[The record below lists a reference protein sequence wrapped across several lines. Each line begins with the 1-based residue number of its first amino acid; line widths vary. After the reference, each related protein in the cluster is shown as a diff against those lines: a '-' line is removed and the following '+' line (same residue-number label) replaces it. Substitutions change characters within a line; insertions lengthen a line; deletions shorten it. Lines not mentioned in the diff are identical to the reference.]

1 MINPAFKLSLAAL
14 AATCFSPAIAQTL
27 PPESQQAFA
36 RPQQMVDIGGR
47 RLHLYCSGTGP
58 VTVVFDAFS
67 GGAGSSWFAVQPHI
81 AKRTRACVHDRA
93 GMGFSDPAPRPN
105 TSANAVEDLH
115 KLLGAAGIAPPYV
128 MVGSSYG
135 GANVQL
141 YAYRYP
147 GEVAGLVLV
156 EPQHEDEIARL
167 DKVSGGKMGQMLAM
181 NVEAITACG
190 DQSLKGFSSGS
201 DMANQCLRGVGER
214 GSALAASELTQRSLA
229 TFWQA
234 NLSENTSF
242 AASGD
247 QLRALRK
254 PFGKLPLIVLSRSV
268 SPYAIPG
275 KPPSALNKAVEAE
288 NQAIL
293 RDIAAL
299 SSVGQLRKIAGAGHV
314 VHEEKPMAVVRA
326 IEDVLVKV
334 AK

>member
-1 MINPAFKLSLAAL
+1 MIQPVVKLSFAAL
-14 AATCFSPAIAQTL
+14 AASCFSPLIAQTL
-27 PPESQQAFA
+27 PPQSQQAFA

-47 RLHLYCSGTGP
+47 RLHLYCSGSGP

-67 GGAGSSWFAVQPHI
+67 GGAGSSWFTVQPHV
-81 AKRTRACVHDRA
+81 AKRTRACVYDRA

-115 KLLGAAGIAPPYV
+115 NLLGAAGIAPPYL

-135 GANVQL
+135 GANAQL

-147 GEVAGLVLV
+147 HEVAALVLV

-167 DKVSGGKMGQMLAM
+167 DKVSGGKMGQMMAM
-181 NVEAITACG
+181 NVEMITACR
-190 DQSLKGFSSGS
+190 DQALKGFGAGS
-201 DMANQCLRGVGER
+201 EMATLCLGGVGER
-214 GSALAASELTQRSLA
+214 HPALAASDMAQRSL
-229 TFWQA
+229 TTYWQA

-242 AASGD
+242 TVSGD

-254 PFGKLPLIVLSRSV
+254 PFGNLPVTVLARGV

-275 KPPSALNKAVEAE
+275 KPASALNKAVEAE

-293 RDIAAL
+293 REIAGL
-299 SSVGQLRKIAGAGHV
+299 SRAGELRTIAGAGHV
-314 VHEEKPMAVVRA
+314 VHEEKPMAVVQA
-326 IEDVLVKV
+326 IEDVLVKL